1 MRKVSESGFETGL
14 GPAMR
19 GQTGLETAPDNRTV
33 TRFTYAPEQKV
44 RVLSQTLD
52 STDRLDALSR
62 QSLRQGKG
70 QVSAFR
76 VARGPTQGAERPEPG
91 TTLIRTCCRCRCRN
105 WLV

>member
-44 RVLSQTLD
+44 RVLSQTLH
-52 STDRLDALSR
+52 SFLLHQALLGAIYNPHYFLLTLLSR
-62 QSLRQGKG
+62 S
-70 QVSAFR
+70 FR
-76 VARGPTQGAERPEPG
+76 IAT
-91 TTLIRTCCRCRCRN
+91 
-105 WLV
+105 

>member
-52 STDRLDALSR
+52 R
-62 QSLRQGKG
+62 
-70 QVSAFR
+70 
-76 VARGPTQGAERPEPG
+76 
-91 TTLIRTCCRCRCRN
+91 
-105 WLV
+105 

>member
-44 RVLSQTLD
+44 RVLSQTL
-52 STDRLDALSR
+52 TTCMGSR
-62 QSLRQGKG
+62 YMRGKSPWITGTCAKLRSG
-70 QVSAFR
+70 
-76 VARGPTQGAERPEPG
+76 
-91 TTLIRTCCRCRCRN
+91 
-105 WLV
+105 

>member
-44 RVLSQTLD
+44 RVLSQTLVKNYGQD
-52 STDRLDALSR
+52 HFIVRLRNFDPR
-62 QSLRQGKG
+62 PVEQGRMIPGRVKEK
-70 QVSAFR
+70 SACLGVR
-76 VARGPTQGAERPEPG
+76 E
-91 TTLIRTCCRCRCRN
+91 
-105 WLV
+105 

>member
-44 RVLSQTLD
+44 RVLSQTLITL
-52 STDRLDALSR
+52 SPEQASLPKSILALAPLGTMAARVLNRESRLGRPRPRSGQTRSHRPR
-62 QSLRQGKG
+62 Q
-70 QVSAFR
+70 
-76 VARGPTQGAERPEPG
+76 
-91 TTLIRTCCRCRCRN
+91 
-105 WLV
+105 

>member
-44 RVLSQTLD
+44 RVLSQTLFKLLAVKD
-52 STDRLDALSR
+52 DTH
-62 QSLRQGKG
+62 
-70 QVSAFR
+70 
-76 VARGPTQGAERPEPG
+76 GAILE
-91 TTLIRTCCRCRCRN
+91 
-105 WLV
+105 

>member
-44 RVLSQTLD
+44 RVLSQTLTTID
-52 STDRLDALSR
+52 E
-62 QSLRQGKG
+62 QS
-70 QVSAFR
+70 
-76 VARGPTQGAERPEPG
+76 
-91 TTLIRTCCRCRCRN
+91 IRRH
-105 WLV
+105 